1 MLQLLAPFRVGE
13 ASGGPGGYGQ
23 RWCVVVDRGS
33 AEVGWEEEE
42 EEEANVGMG
51 LLGPLSVAV
60 GAG

>member
-42 EEEANVGMG
+42 ANVGMG